1 MLLIVR
7 AGEAKVEFKR
17 VLGRRR
23 SIRYFQPW
31 RPVEREK
38 VQKILEAARIA
49 SCAVNA
55 SYLRGVVVNRDDI
68 PSATLDRL
76 KTPPAATN
84 YDLAPTFIFFFGDTT
99 TVTEKRGATLRQL
112 VDVGALNPSHGWSHK
127 FVDELIFPQILE
139 PMTKTPERLIR
150 AVSIDCGVAICQAL
164 LTAFDEELGACLS
177 SFNGDVVKE
186 ALDIPDHWMPM
197 YALLLGYPAESWQAG
212 GQRPRPP
219 LEELFFE
226 GTAGTPF
233 RRDQAVVTELE
244 QAEMLTA
251 PAPLPW
257 RKAEV
262 RALARMLGLPE

>member
-1 MLLIVR
+1 M
-7 AGEAKVEFKR
+7 EFKQ
-17 VLGRRR
+17 VVGRRR
-23 SIRYFQPW
+23 SIRYFQSW

-55 SYLRGVVVNRDDI
+55 SYLRGITVNRDDL
-68 PSATLDRL
+68 PPETLDRL

-84 YDLAPTFIFFFGDTT
+84 YDLAPTFIFFYGDTQ
-99 TVTEKRGATLRQL
+99 TVTEKRGAPLRQL

-150 AVSIDCGVAICQAL
+150 AVAIDCGIAMCQAL
-164 LTAFDEELGACLS
+164 LTAFDEGLGACFS

-186 ALDIPDHWMPM
+186 ALGVPDHWLQM
-197 YALLLGYPAESWQAG
+197 YALLLGYPAESWEAG

-219 LEELFFE
+219 LEELFHE
-226 GTAGTPF
+226 GRYGKPFTRDAEVMRELETAG
-233 RRDQAVVTELE
+233 
-244 QAEMLTA
+244 MLTP

-262 RALARMLGLPE
+262 RALSRMFGLPE